1 MRAMSESL
9 TKMQWP
15 ATRRG
20 VRRPTE
26 SRYSTGDVYGKGLPS
41 HVVFVVGVEE
51 EIIDDKMQQVI
62 GRVSEWQLAVD

>member
-1 MRAMSESL
+1 MALGECRHETAQRLASNGFLS
-9 TKMQWP
+9 K
-15 ATRRG
+15 
-20 VRRPTE
+20 
-26 SRYSTGDVYGKGLPS
+26 SKYSTGDVYGKGLPS